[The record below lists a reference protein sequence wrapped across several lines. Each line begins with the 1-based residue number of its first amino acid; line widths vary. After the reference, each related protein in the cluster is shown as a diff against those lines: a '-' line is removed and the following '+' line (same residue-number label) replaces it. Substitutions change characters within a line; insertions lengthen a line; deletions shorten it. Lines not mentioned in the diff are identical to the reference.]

1 MSEIRT
7 VAFIIIIAVSF
18 FSEFEILPMECN
30 LSNVLEKEC
39 NRMDNVLNKRDSYA
53 PGF

>member
-1 MSEIRT
+1 MQF
-7 VAFIIIIAVSF
+7 VVLN
-18 FSEFEILPMECN
+18 EFEILPMECN

-53 PGF
+53 PGFLEFRHILD